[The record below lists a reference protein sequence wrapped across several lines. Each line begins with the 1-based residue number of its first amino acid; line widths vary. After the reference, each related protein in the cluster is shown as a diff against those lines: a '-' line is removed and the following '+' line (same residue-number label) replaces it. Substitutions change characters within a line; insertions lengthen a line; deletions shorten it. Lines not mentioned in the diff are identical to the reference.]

1 MVPGQ
6 SPAAHPSPSCAVAH
20 RAARRGSVARAGAGG
35 RGRLLSQ
42 TRSDTDI
49 GKYVCTSSFS
59 RRRWTPPPPPPQHE
73 NYNEVKK
80 TQKVDSLEGG
90 GGVWAAATR

>member
-49 GKYVCTSSFS
+49 GKYVCTPSFS
-59 RRRWTPPPPPPQHE
+59 LRRWTPLTPPPLPP
-73 NYNEVKK
+73 NTKNTMK
-80 TQKVDSLEGG
+80 
-90 GGVWAAATR
+90 